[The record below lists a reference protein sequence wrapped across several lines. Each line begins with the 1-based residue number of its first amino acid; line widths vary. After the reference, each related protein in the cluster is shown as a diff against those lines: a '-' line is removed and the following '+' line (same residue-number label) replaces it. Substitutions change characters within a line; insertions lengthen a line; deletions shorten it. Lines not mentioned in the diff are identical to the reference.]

1 MGLFARLFLQKPA
14 APAIETPAALGGG
27 AETKEEFVNLPVTE
41 DHRPSHAS
49 VVTTNWTGAQPA
61 AHGEPVPADR
71 SVRFGN
77 YELREELGRGGMGV
91 VFRAVQAV
99 AGREVAVKVLLGG
112 AAGDALHGGRFAAE
126 VSALAQLRHPN
137 IVTVF
142 EVGEVAGSAFFSM
155 EYAPNG
161 TLGGQLKQGPMPFVD
176 AAVLIGK
183 LAEAVEAA
191 HRLGVLHRDIKPGNV
206 LIGADGEPKLSDFGL
221 AKWVNRDE
229 GLTESGAVLGTPS
242 YMSPEQAR
250 GANEIGPT
258 ADVYA
263 LGATLYAC
271 LTGRPPFQGPDTYS
285 IIQRVLTLEPAAP
298 RTVRRGAPAELEAIC
313 LKCLDKDAAK
323 RYGAAKELAED
334 LARWR
339 NGESTVARPLT
350 RRRRAWR
357 RIKRNWKPLAAA
369 VVLLGGVAIAVA
381 ALRRPEK
388 PPEPDPPVVQ
398 IEAAL
403 KRGEKVTLID
413 SGGRPK
419 YQRWVIGVG
428 ETGEPPPNEPCLVVC
443 KSSGML
449 ELTPDSHNDRFRL
462 TAEFQQDASLSPES
476 SAGIYFSHK
485 VGPVGLG
492 GSADRVL
499 VLLFRDDMINNKPI
513 HRLGDPVE
521 LQDFLVMRTEN
532 VPFAFRGGS
541 VGTYWVQETKSGP
554 SSRPWRKVVVEVA
567 PDMIQAYWRN
577 PDGSMQPLRAG
588 GIRTEI
594 LRNNEA
600 SNHIP
605 FLKKFHPGIEYA
617 GLEYSPRGGVGLYL
631 HDARVFFKN
640 VVFEPLDPNPQGDH

>member
-1 MGLFARLFLQKPA
+1 VPA
-14 APAIETPAALGGG
+14 
-27 AETKEEFVNLPVTE
+27 
-41 DHRPSHAS
+41 
-49 VVTTNWTGAQPA
+49 
-61 AHGEPVPADR
+61 EPVPAGR

-99 AGREVAVKVLLGG
+99 ARREVAVKVLLGG
-112 AAGDALHGGRFAAE
+112 AVGDAVHRGRFAAE
-126 VSALAQLRHPN
+126 VSALAQLRHAN

-161 TLGGQLKQGPMPFVD
+161 TLAGRLKQGPLPFLE
-176 AAVLIGK
+176 AAVLVGK
-183 LAEAVEAA
+183 LAEATEAA

-221 AKWVNRDE
+221 AKWLNQDE
-229 GLTESGAVLGTPS
+229 GLTATGAGLGTPS
-242 YMSPEQAR
+242 YMPPEQAR
-250 GANEIGPT
+250 GAKEVGPA

-271 LTGRPPFQGPDTYS
+271 LTGRPPFQGPDSYA
-285 IIQRVLTLEPAAP
+285 IIQRVLTVEPAAP
-298 RTVRRGAPAELEAIC
+298 RTIRPDAPAELEAIC
-313 LKCLDKDAAK
+313 LKCLDKDPAK
-323 RYGAAKELAED
+323 RYRAAKELADD

-357 RIKRNWKPLAAA
+357 RVKRNWKPLAAA
-369 VVLLGGVAIAVA
+369 VGLLAGVAIVVA
-381 ALRRPEK
+381 ALRRPDK
-388 PPEPDPPVVQ
+388 PPEPDPPVAQ

-413 SGGRPK
+413 SGGRPR
-419 YQRWVIGVG
+419 YQRWVIG
-428 ETGEPPPNEPCLVVC
+428 TGDMGDPEPNQPLMVQCAQ
-443 KSSGML
+443 SGML
-449 ELTPDSHNDRFRL
+449 ELTPDSYNDRFRL
-462 TAEFQQDASLSPES
+462 TAEFQQEASLSPES

-485 VGPVGLG
+485 VGRVGPA
-492 GSADRVL
+492 GSVDRVL
-499 VLLFRDDMINNKPI
+499 VLQFHDDMINNKPI
-513 HRLGDPVE
+513 FRVGDPVE
-521 LQDFLVMRTEN
+521 LLDYLVPRTED
-532 VPFAFRGGS
+532 VPMAFRGGS
-541 VGTYWVQETKSGP
+541 LGTYLVQETKKGRV
-554 SSRPWRKVVVEVA
+554 RPWRKVVVEVA

-588 GIRTEI
+588 GIRAEI

-600 SNHIP
+600 GNHIP
-605 FLKKFHPGIEYA
+605 FLKERYPGIEYA

-631 HDARVFFKN
+631 RDARVYFKG
-640 VVFEPLDPNPQGDH
+640 VVLEPLGANQQGDH